1 MGTTCGRREREADA
15 GNEEERSS
23 PVPAV
28 CNGGRH
34 PGSRDAD
41 CLRGWSVERESWSVR
56 LGCVRLVSSHSV
68 APATTGVLWKN
79 EEGNVVSVRQAHALF
94 VADAEQAPPRS
105 RTRPSLGPETRARQ
119 SSLSSSSS
127 AQVGDR
133 RRKPTEKM
141 RVWRGGRDIAVG
153 QTCASRRNRHRG
165 HDCPDACAA
174 RRVSPLHGV
183 KLVGVRVRRKKRKVV
198 MAIVPARKR
207 ELGLVARTS

>member
-41 CLRGWSVERESWSVR
+41 RLRGWSVELGSWSVR
-56 LGCVRLVSSHSV
+56 LGCVRLVSSQSV

-94 VADAEQAPPRS
+94 VAGAEQAPPRS

-119 SSLSSSSS
+119 SSLSWSS
-127 AQVGDR
+127 AVQAAGNQCGAAVEISRSG
-133 RRKPTEKM
+133 KPAQA
-141 RVWRGGRDIAVG
+141 GGTGTGVTIVRTLARLAA
-153 QTCASRRNRHRG
+153 CHRSTG
-165 HDCPDACAA
+165 
-174 RRVSPLHGV
+174 
-183 KLVGVRVRRKKRKVV
+183 
-198 MAIVPARKR
+198 
-207 ELGLVARTS
+207 